1 MKKLLLATAFAA
13 ALVAP
18 AKAAP
23 LTTTNCDATG
33 DQGSIN
39 AAVAIPSCQE
49 AIRQN
54 PTRSEFVLA
63 LGRAYFVA
71 GNFPAAAE
79 QYKRAADMGDMTAQA
94 NLGMMYFWGRGVPFQ
109 CQTSQRTSLFGCA
122 LVVGGTA
129 GTCSV
134 YNAFGTVT
142 RTTYCL
148 KVEWVEQWHQ

>member
-94 NLGMMYFWGRGVPFQ
+94 NLG
-109 CQTSQRTSLFGCA
+109 
-122 LVVGGTA
+122 
-129 GTCSV
+129 
-134 YNAFGTVT
+134 T
-142 RTTYCL
+142 RLLRRWKFFLQLLSNTKEPL
-148 KVEWVEQWHQ
+148 IWEI